1 MNEQT
6 NNRTVAMRAERDV
19 DNIFYAV
26 REEMG
31 YDGPKYKTANEIWLE
46 GAKRTARFFSEIS
59 RDSKTDEKYFA
70 AVGNELSHIIRITK
84 ESFKKPSAE
93 QNKESATPVEDKKE
107 SAPMEKTATAEFFGK
122 KENVERLSKK
132 EHNNRIIFAKKRADE
147 VQYAYI

>member
-1 MNEQT
+1 MNKQID
-6 NNRTVAMRAERDV
+6 NNSVAMRAERDV

-31 YDGPKYKTANEIWLE
+31 YDGPKYKTAQEIWLE

-93 QNKESATPVEDKKE
+93 QNKESATPIEDKKE

-122 KENVERLSKK
+122 KENVERLSKT
-132 EHNNRIIFAKKRADE
+132 EHNNRIIFALKENEKA
-147 VQYAYI
+147 VAQY